1 MSVRLHVV
9 LLNYKTPDLI
19 VDCLRSIDREDLGD
33 GQVIIVDNASNDG
46 SIEIINN
53 AIYEEKWNEW
63 VSIIESSVNGGFAAG
78 NNLGIES
85 DKADAYVLL
94 NSDTLVK
101 PGLFRELREAMDQHP
116 NAGLIAP
123 AIVDEEGKPDVS
135 AFRWLTPWGELVR
148 AARMRMFDRLFARHN
163 VIFPLPDSGGPVE
176 PDWVGF
182 ACVLIRHEVIE
193 NVGLLD
199 DRYFMYFEDVDYC
212 RRVREAGWGV
222 LYWPNARIV
231 HFLGGSSGVSGNDG
245 EPKRAPAYYYQ
256 ARSRYFRTYY
266 GQKGL
271 FVANVAW
278 TIGAAFAFVRSLIKG
293 GETNFRKRELLDNW
307 IGFISFD
314 RN

>member
-1 MSVRLHVV
+1 MSIRLNVV

-19 VDCLRSIDREDLGD
+19 VECLRSIDREDLGN
-33 GQVIIVDNASNDG
+33 GQVIVIDNASKDG
-46 SIEIINN
+46 SVETIKR
-53 AIYEEKWNEW
+53 AIHEEGWSEW
-63 VSIIESSVNGGFAAG
+63 VRLVESTVNGGFAAG

-85 DKADAYVLL
+85 GSADGYVLL

-101 PGLFRELREAMDQHP
+101 PGLFRELRKAMNRHP
-116 NAGLIAP
+116 DAGLIAP
-123 AIVDEEGKPDVS
+123 AIIDEHGNPDVS

-148 AARMRMFDRLFARHN
+148 AAQMRIFDKLFERHH
-163 VIFPLPDSGGPVE
+163 VIYPLPESGGPVE

-212 RRVREAGWGV
+212 HRVRKAGWRV
-222 LYWPNARIV
+222 LYWPNARVV
-231 HFLGGSSGVSGNDG
+231 HFLGGSSGVSGNAG
-245 EPKRAPAYYYQ
+245 VAKRAPAYYYR
-256 ARSRYFRTYY
+256 ARSRYFRKYY

-271 FVANVAW
+271 FVANIAW
-278 TIGAAFAFVRSLIKG
+278 TVGAVIAFVRSLIKG
-293 GETNFRKRELLDNW
+293 GKLNFRKRELLDNW
-307 IGFISFD
+307 IGFISYA